1 MMNGHPLWNNS
12 YATVWNFSGY
22 TKYGGTQ
29 FAVMYN
35 TQPVRAAIRTFTQ
48 TGMKWGNWVELLT
61 TANLTTHITLAGL
74 GIETWAS
81 NKGFATKSYVDD
93 KVVEIITGGTV
104 KLDGYATEEYV
115 NNTFLPKANL
125 SVSGGGSTWQSSL
138 SVTLNGTTTTLTLPA
153 NPNTDSKV

>member
-1 MMNGHPLWNNS
+1 MMSGHPLWNN

-22 TKYGGTQ
+22 LKYGGTQ

-48 TGMKWGNWVELLT
+48 TGMKWGDWVELLT
-61 TANLTTHITLAGL
+61 TANFNSHITLDGL
-74 GIETWAS
+74 GIETWAAG
-81 NKGFATKSYVDD
+81 KGFATESYVDS

-104 KLDGYATEEYV
+104 QLDGYATNEYV
-115 NNTFLPKANL
+115 NETFLKKSNL
-125 SVSGGGSTWQSSL
+125 SVTGGGSTWQSSL
-138 SVTLNGTTTTLTLPA
+138 TITLNGTATTLTLPA